1 MSPISALSAA
11 APTAPAPVP
20 DDPEAAA
27 RQFETVL
34 VRQFVEVMTRDL
46 FQGEDGGMLSGQA
59 DLQRDTLTDTL
70 AEHLVESGTFGIADL
85 LLAQWARQGR
95 VPSAE
100 AADRSPDRAASR
112 ADAPQ
117 PPTAARA
124 GRCRWTTR
132 SDATRRLK
140 SRRPPSIPTPDP
152 P

>member
-112 ADAPQ
+112 ADAPAADGGPRRALSMDDALRRYAPAQ
-117 PPTAARA
+117 VPPA
-124 GRCRWTTR
+124 
-132 SDATRRLK
+132 
-140 SRRPPSIPTPDP
+140 SIDTHP
-152 P
+152 